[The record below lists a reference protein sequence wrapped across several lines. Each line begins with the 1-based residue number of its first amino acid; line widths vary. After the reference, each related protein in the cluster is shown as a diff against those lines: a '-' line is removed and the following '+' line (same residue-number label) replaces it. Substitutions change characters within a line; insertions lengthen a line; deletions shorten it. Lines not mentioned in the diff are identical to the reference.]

1 MADSVFKKVEVV
13 GTSTVSLSDAIQK
26 AVAKVAE
33 TEAKPSWFEVVEQ
46 RGAVADGKVLQ
57 FQVTLRVGCKIE

>member
-46 RGAVADGKVLQ
+46 RGAIADGKVLQ